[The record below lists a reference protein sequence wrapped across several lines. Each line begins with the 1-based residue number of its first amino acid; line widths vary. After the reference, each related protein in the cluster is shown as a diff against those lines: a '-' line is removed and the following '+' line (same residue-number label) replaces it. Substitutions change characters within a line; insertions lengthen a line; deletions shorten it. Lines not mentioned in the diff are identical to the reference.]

1 MDDAI
6 VVISAFNQYHRTG
19 KFTPKQAALLVLRD
33 YKQVLTST
41 TLTVVWI
48 FSAMLFM
55 TGLIGKFIFSIPFVI
70 TVTLLASLV
79 VALTINPA
87 LAVLFVGNSS
97 EDKKPSRWSNV
108 LNKGLISIHPL
119 ENLYARTIERL
130 LATRRRAKWFVFA
143 VFLLFLSALAL
154 PISGALKSDFFPKTD
169 QDLVFINIE
178 TEAGTKLDVT
188 SEVTK
193 QVEELLVKEKEIAS
207 FSTAIGSQ
215 VSVGG
220 AKGGGGTNGSNFAGI
235 SISLLKKEYGRKESS
250 SSIAD
255 RLRKETANFVF
266 HTQTLKPSEKG

>member
-87 LAVLFVGNSS
+87 LAVLFVGKSPRSATNS
-97 EDKKPSRWSNV
+97 
-108 LNKGLISIHPL
+108 G
-119 ENLYARTIERL
+119 
-130 LATRRRAKWFVFA
+130 
-143 VFLLFLSALAL
+143 
-154 PISGALKSDFFPKTD
+154 
-169 QDLVFINIE
+169 
-178 TEAGTKLDVT
+178 
-188 SEVTK
+188 
-193 QVEELLVKEKEIAS
+193 
-207 FSTAIGSQ
+207 
-215 VSVGG
+215 
-220 AKGGGGTNGSNFAGI
+220 
-235 SISLLKKEYGRKESS
+235 
-250 SSIAD
+250 
-255 RLRKETANFVF
+255 
-266 HTQTLKPSEKG
+266 